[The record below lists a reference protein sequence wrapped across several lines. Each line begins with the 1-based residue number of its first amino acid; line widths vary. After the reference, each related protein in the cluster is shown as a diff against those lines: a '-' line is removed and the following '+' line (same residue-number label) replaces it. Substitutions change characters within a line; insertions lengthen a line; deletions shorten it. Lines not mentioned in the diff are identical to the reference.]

1 MTFYF
6 GEVKE
11 KIVMKELWL
20 KKVDDSF
27 IILTNF
33 RIKKLRFNLQQSFFK
48 KKVKE
53 NQIDEDRYEYV
64 LPFK

>member
-1 MTFYF
+1 
-6 GEVKE
+6 
-11 KIVMKELWL
+11 MKELWL